1 MVTPA
6 ARREAVAQLRVAYE
20 VSERRACSV
29 LGADRTSVRY
39 RSSRTDDAA
48 ARARLHELASVRRRF
63 GYRRLHIL
71 LAREGIIMNHKKF
84 RRLYREERLQVRRRS
99 GRKRALGTRAPMALP
114 QGPNQRW
121 SLDFLSDAFADGR
134 RFRILAIVD
143 DFTRECLTLVPDTS
157 LPGLRVVRE
166 LDILIAARGRPTMCV
181 SDNGTELTGT
191 AILRWS
197 QETRVEWH
205 YIAPGKPQQ
214 NAFIESFNGRL
225 RDELL
230 NETLFTSLNHAREAL
245 AIWMEDY
252 NSVRPHSSLGNLPPA
267 AYAKLSVSEMQR
279 DGALL
284 YIEGFA
290 PRPVASPSHQGS
302 NEARTPLIG
311 G

>member
-1 MVTPA
+1 MA
-6 ARREAVAQLRVAYE
+6 IRE
-20 VSERRACSV
+20 
-29 LGADRTSVRY
+29 
-39 RSSRTDDAA
+39 
-48 ARARLHELASVRRRF
+48 F
-63 GYRRLHIL
+63 PW
-71 LAREGIIMNHKKF
+71 
-84 RRLYREERLQVRRRS
+84 S
-99 GRKRALGTRAPMALP
+99 GKPIAPH
-114 QGPNQRW
+114 
-121 SLDFLSDAFADGR
+121 
-134 RFRILAIVD
+134 
-143 DFTRECLTLVPDTS
+143 
-157 LPGLRVVRE
+157 
-166 LDILIAARGRPTMCV
+166 

-197 QETRVEWH
+197 QQTRVEWH

-252 NSVRPHSSLGNLPPA
+252 NTVRPHSSLGNLPPA
-267 AYAKLSVSEMQR
+267 AYAKLSASERKR
-279 DGALL
+279 DGVLL

-290 PRPVASPSHQGS
+290 PSPVASPSHQGS

>member
-1 MVTPA
+1 
-6 ARREAVAQLRVAYE
+6 
-20 VSERRACSV
+20 
-29 LGADRTSVRY
+29 
-39 RSSRTDDAA
+39 
-48 ARARLHELASVRRRF
+48 
-63 GYRRLHIL
+63 
-71 LAREGIIMNHKKF
+71 MNHKKL
-84 RRLYREERLQVRRRS
+84 RRLYREERLQVRRRG
-99 GRKRALGTRAPMALP
+99 GRKRALGTRAPMTLP

-143 DFTRECLTLVPDTS
+143 DFTRECLALVPDTS
-157 LPGLRVVRE
+157 LPGLRVARE
-166 LDILIAARGRPTMCV
+166 LDTIIATRGRPAMCV
-181 SDNGTELTGT
+181 SDNGTELTGM

-302 NEARTPLIG
+302 NEARTLLITG
-311 G
+311 